1 MATRH
6 GLRPSESVHAVDYDY
21 ICMTRSS
28 MIDSHAAGQQG
39 QPPMQPTDNRDA
51 RQLSR
56 LVCAR

>member
-1 MATRH
+1 
-6 GLRPSESVHAVDYDY
+6 
-21 ICMTRSS
+21 MTS